1 LSRLKGREF
10 IDGLE
15 IAKRRL
21 EDRRAIVQERWDRTT
36 NSLRLHFNNLLD
48 LVNKKC
54 EEILENYSNFFEKN
68 MEDVVRDGVKV
79 D

>member
-1 LSRLKGREF
+1 LKGREF

-21 EDRRAIVQERWDRTT
+21 EDRRIIVQERWDRTT

-54 EEILENYSNFFEKN
+54 EEIL
-68 MEDVVRDGVKV
+68 
-79 D
+79 

>member
-1 LSRLKGREF
+1 M
-10 IDGLE
+10 
-15 IAKRRL
+15 
-21 EDRRAIVQERWDRTT
+21 QERWDRTT

-54 EEILENYSNFFEKN
+54 EEILENYSDFFEKN